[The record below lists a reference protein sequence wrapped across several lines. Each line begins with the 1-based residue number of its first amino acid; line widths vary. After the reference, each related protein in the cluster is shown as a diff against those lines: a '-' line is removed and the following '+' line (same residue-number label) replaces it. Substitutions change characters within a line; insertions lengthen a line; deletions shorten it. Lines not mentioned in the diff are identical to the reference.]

1 MYFPSNPVFPVPNT
15 YPRIYPRFA
24 VMSQRPPWKCSI
36 FGGLYKQSKQIREG
50 GREGE
55 RERERLLVL
64 CRARLVDNHCLV
76 YYPWI

>member
-55 RERERLLVL
+55 R
-64 CRARLVDNHCLV
+64 DNV
-76 YYPWI
+76 RIEKEKPEGTTYAFWMGFF